1 LSPWRGQLK
10 NAGEVIKRPLQR
22 VLRQLVVVPIVALAS
37 YFLMAALP
45 LSGED
50 DSKRQLPAE
59 LVASYRQDLGIGEPL
74 GFLRPWKKLFSGQ
87 RLGTSAQGVT
97 GDELLKKIS
106 GSVGVGLMALVLA
119 LVWAFAYALLRRGA
133 PAPRRLPWGK
143 MFPALAF
150 GTPVFIPAL
159 LLAPYAAE
167 RGHLIP
173 ELSAAL
179 VISWWPGLLLGSLIA
194 DALRAELSRDY
205 VRTAIGKGM
214 SRSAALRR
222 HVIPNVIPALLD
234 SLGPVATALL
244 AGSFAAER
252 VLGLPYF
259 GQLYVTAVLQKQLA
273 VVVVATT
280 AFAALL
286 CCVSAA
292 VEVLRW
298 LLDPRSR
305 AAVPT

>member
-1 LSPWRGQLK
+1 MIRG
-10 NAGEVIKRPLQR
+10 PLQR
-22 VLRQLVVVPIVALAS
+22 AFRHLAVVPIVALAS

-45 LSGED
+45 LRAED
-50 DSKRQLPAE
+50 DSKRQLPPE
-59 LVASYRQDLGIGEPL
+59 LVASYRRDLGIGEPL
-74 GFLRPWKKLFSGQ
+74 GFLRPWRKLLSGQ
-87 RLGTSAQGVT
+87 RLGTSAQGIT
-97 GDELLKKIS
+97 GDELLVKIS
-106 GSVGVGLMALVLA
+106 GSVGVGLVALLLA
-119 LVWAFAYALLRRGA
+119 LVWAFGYSLLRLRARVSLSFLGEI
-133 PAPRRLPWGK
+133 
-143 MFPALAF
+143 FPALAF

-167 RGHLIP
+167 AGHLLP
-173 ELSAAL
+173 EMAAAL
-179 VISWWPGLLLGSLIA
+179 VISIWPGVLLGSLMA
-194 DALRAELSRDY
+194 DALRVELSRDY
-205 VRTAIGKGM
+205 VRTAIGKGLP
-214 SRSAALRR
+214 RSAVLRR

-234 SLGPVATALL
+234 SIGPVATALL

-259 GQLYVTAVLQKQLA
+259 GQLYVMAVLQKQVA

-286 CCVSAA
+286 AA
-292 VEVLRW
+292 VGLAVELLRW